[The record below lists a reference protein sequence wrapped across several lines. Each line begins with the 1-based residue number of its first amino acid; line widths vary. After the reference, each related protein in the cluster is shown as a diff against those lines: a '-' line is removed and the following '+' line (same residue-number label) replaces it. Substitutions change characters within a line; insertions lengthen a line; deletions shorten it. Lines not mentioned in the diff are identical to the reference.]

1 MSIDIGTVTE
11 VLREQNVDATII
23 KTVVTELQKV
33 IADEKAAKVADTTP
47 RAKYQYAV
55 VVNSPTNDI
64 NNAQAWIVK
73 LPDAENPQDILL
85 CSVVKAELFYGAMK
99 SLYPEANLAKQKKFA
114 DCFVSLPF
122 LLEGRLLEVLS
133 LFYCF
138 LSYLPVSLYPISAD
152 RILLLILFS
161 MFQMKIRL
169 LENLQLK
176 KKTSFHI
183 EKIL

>member
-64 NNAQAWIVK
+64 NNAQAWVVK
-73 LPDAENPQDILL
+73 LPEAENPQDILTKVQTAVARQNDL
-85 CSVVKAELFYGAMK
+85 TRAGRK
-99 SLYPEANLAKQKKFA
+99 SPIRSIAAAFEGLKRKFTKEQS
-114 DCFVSLPF
+114 FQSLNKTA
-122 LLEGRLLEVLS
+122 
-133 LFYCF
+133 C
-138 LSYLPVSLYPISAD
+138 PVIVTD
-152 RILLLILFS
+152 G
-161 MFQMKIRL
+161 KI
-169 LENLQLK
+169 
-176 KKTSFHI
+176 
-183 EKIL
+183 